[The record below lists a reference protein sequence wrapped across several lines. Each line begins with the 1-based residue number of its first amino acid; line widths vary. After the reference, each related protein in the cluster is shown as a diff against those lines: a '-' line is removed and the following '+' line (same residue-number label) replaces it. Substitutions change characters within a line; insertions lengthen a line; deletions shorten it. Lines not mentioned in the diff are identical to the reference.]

1 MPQVS
6 LYIDK
11 ETLTKVE
18 QLAQKSRTSISK
30 WVGNNLKKFIKD
42 DYPEDFF
49 ELFGALQ
56 DASFKRPEDL
66 FFQADTKRMKL

>member
-6 LYIDK
+6 LYIDR

-30 WVGNNLKKFIKD
+30 WVGNNLKKFIRD
-42 DYPEDFF
+42 DYPDDYF

-56 DASFKRPEDL
+56 DASFKRPEEL
-66 FFQADTKRMKL
+66 SFQGDTKRTRL

>member
-18 QLAQKSRTSISK
+18 KLAQKSRTSISK
-30 WVGNNLKKFIKD
+30 WVGNNLKKFIRD
-42 DYPEDFF
+42 DYPDDYF

-56 DASFKRPEDL
+56 DTSFKRPEE
-66 FFQADTKRMKL
+66 FSFQADTKRMRL

>member
-18 QLAQKSRTSISK
+18 QLAQKNRTSISK

-42 DYPEDFF
+42 DYPDDYF

-56 DASFKRPEDL
+56 DTSLKRPEEL
-66 FFQADTKRMKL
+66 SFQADTNRMRL